1 MQWANKRLFDKVK
14 SILPKISDTELIALR
29 SGTTSMD
36 RDIFKGKVNAVK
48 GIRLCVVMLGTGDQA
63 KARTFRRLRENVV
76 EDGYFDKSPC
86 TV

>member
-36 RDIFKGKVNAVK
+36 RDIFKGKVNYPPRVEK
-48 GIRLCVVMLGTGDQA
+48 PEKFYRPIVSSLIRQFEHV
-63 KARTFRRLRENVV
+63 
-76 EDGYFDKSPC
+76 DKIYPNKD
-86 TV
+86 VLEIIG